1 MLEVKVRDLKKK
13 GKTLRNNGIIT
24 GTLIRKDGRVF
35 YVEVD
40 GNKLDTLVKRN
51 GLSLRLQINFE
62 GEIINTKINRV
73 QRDVLLHNIINVD
86 LFEE

>member
-35 YVEVD
+35 NVEVD

-62 GEIINTKINRV
+62 GEVINTKINRV